1 MKTKQIFIPLIAI
14 FIFSLT
20 ACKKDTITEPD
31 PTPTATL
38 SADSNYLSK
47 ILYIEKSGNAID
59 TFIRAFNF
67 DNQKRVI
74 TIQDYSLNPTVY
86 EELTNFSY
94 NSNDSLPFKRIN
106 ISIALNGK
114 RDTSI
119 SFLFYNLNGIL
130 IKDSAIDYN
139 HISFNSQTVYSIMK
153 GVKNYTYS
161 ANKVFGNSVFSIIY
175 DLNGTQ
181 NPSTEKDTLT
191 LDANKDVIGRKSKTV
206 YSGTSTSILE
216 FNGSY
221 TYDTKPSHCRAL
233 NINNI
238 FPIVYQG
245 ADVIYNQQGA
255 KSTRLK
261 STETF
266 FQNGNSSGT
275 NIFDFTNKYPYK
287 ANEFPASALMPYPP
301 STDYS
306 KLVFIYTTL

>member
-20 ACKKDTITEPD
+20 ACKKDTITDPG
-31 PTPTATL
+31 PTPNATL
-38 SADSNYLSK
+38 SSDSNYLSK
-47 ILYIEKSGNAID
+47 ILFIEKNGNTID
-59 TFIRAFNF
+59 TFIRSFNF

-74 TIQDYSLNPTVY
+74 TVQDYSLNPTVY

-130 IKDSAIDYN
+130 IKDSAIAYN
-139 HISFNSQTVYSIMK
+139 HISFNSQTVYTILK
-153 GVKNYTYS
+153 GIKNYTYS
-161 ANKVFGNSVFSIIY
+161 PNKVFGNSVFSIIY
-175 DLNGTQ
+175 DLSGTQ

-191 LDANKDVIGRKSKTV
+191 LDVNKDVISRKSKTV
-206 YSGTSTSILE
+206 YSGNSTSILE
-216 FNGSY
+216 FNGIY

-238 FPIVYQG
+238 FPIVYEG

-255 KSTRLK
+255 KNTRLK

-266 FQNGNSSGT
+266 YQNGNSSGT
-275 NIFDFTNKYPYK
+275 NIFDYTNKYSYK
-287 ANEFPASALMPYPP
+287 ANGFPASVLMPYPP